1 MGHIDR
7 LIDEMLENK
16 IIEPSASPYN
26 SNVIIV
32 DKKNGDKRSVI
43 DCRKLNKGTVKD
55 SYPLPNVDELIDK
68 CQGAKYFTQLDLA
81 AGNWCVPIAEEDRHK
96 TAFSVPRGNW

>member
-7 LIDEMLENK
+7 QIDGMLENK

-32 DKKNGDKRSVI
+32 DKKDGDKRFVI
-43 DCRKLNKGTVKD
+43 DYRSLNKGTVKD

-68 CQGAKYFTQLDLA
+68 AKVQNTLRNLTLWLGTGACL
-81 AGNWCVPIAEEDRHK
+81 
-96 TAFSVPRGNW
+96 